1 MTTEERFKLI
11 ETTQERTAQNLD
23 RLAQITTAI
32 AESVA
37 AHDNQIEKLV
47 AVAEIQQQRWEQLQ
61 REWQAYLPTIHPRQ

>member
-23 RLAQITTAI
+23 RLAQVTTAI

-37 AHDNQIEKLV
+37 AHDDQIEKLV

-61 REWQAYLPTIHPRQ
+61 REWQAYLTTIHPRQ